1 MPTMNLP
8 LTEEPA
14 VLPGFDENVLEIARK
29 GEHALLQAKRTAAFE
44 TCSRIPNPEFF
55 HEEYRRMDPKLFKFG
70 SFERLEIPREPVAYR
85 PAAGDEHYDL
95 IISVS
100 PEGYAIE
107 DRKGIAA
114 NDKVNVLPL
123 REAASSHTSL
133 LERAMGA
140 AKVDEAQRKYL
151 ELNGA
156 FWNVGF
162 MIYVKKGV
170 DLPGGMLI
178 RYHNDR
184 GDTALV
190 PKLVVVAEEQT
201 RFAIAEQFTSPD
213 GVRTLCVSGREFL
226 LDAAAD
232 VKLVSLQGWGNKGI
246 HIGEDWARVK
256 RDAKVDLFSMTL
268 GGKVSKMTVGCD
280 VCEPNA
286 NAYLGGVFFAD
297 RKQHFDQRT
306 LQYHSAPNTYSNMLY
321 KGAVK
326 DKGYSVYQGIIRA
339 LKDCVGV
346 DSYQTN
352 NNLVLDPTARADS
365 IPGLIIDADELA
377 CSHGATFGNLDAE
390 QLYYLRS
397 RGIPEG
403 EARRMLVLGF
413 FDEVINRIPFEN
425 MREHLHDVIARKLG
439 ATAQR

>member
-1 MPTMNLP
+1 MPTLNLP
-8 LTEEPA
+8 LTDEPA
-14 VLPGFDENVLEIARK
+14 LLGEFTETLLEHARK
-29 GEHALLQAKRTAAFE
+29 GEHALLQAKRTASYESYAQ
-44 TCSRIPNPEFF
+44 IPNPDRF
-55 HEEYRRMDPKLFKFG
+55 HEEYRRLDPDLFSISDFK
-70 SFERLEIPREPVAYR
+70 RLDIPLEDIPYAESEED
-85 PAAGDEHYDL
+85 AHYDL
-95 IISVS
+95 IISVT
-100 PEGYAIE
+100 PEGFCIQ
-107 DRKGIAA
+107 DRKGITKDDAIS
-114 NDKVNVLPL
+114 VLPL
-123 REAASSHTSL
+123 QEAAGSHTTL
-133 LERAMGA
+133 LEQAMGSA
-140 AKVDEAQRKYL
+140 MVSEEQRKFL
-151 ELNGA
+151 DLNGA

-162 MIYVKKGV
+162 LIHFKKKAEIK
-170 DLPGGMLI
+170 GGILI

-184 GDTALV
+184 PDSILL
-190 PKLVVVAEEQT
+190 PRLVVVAEQESV
-201 RFAIAEQFTSPD
+201 FSIAEQFTSPD
-213 GVRTLCVSGREFL
+213 GVSTLCISGREFL

-232 VKLVSLQGWGNKGI
+232 VKLVSLQGWGDQGI

-256 RDAKVDLFSMTL
+256 RDARVNLFSMTV

-297 RKQHFDQRT
+297 RSQHFDQKT
-306 LQYHSAPNTYSNMLY
+306 LQYHSAPDTYSNMLY

-339 LKDCVGV
+339 LKNCVGV

-365 IPGLIIDADELA
+365 IPSLIIDADELA
-377 CSHGATFGNLDAE
+377 CSHGATFGNIDEE

-413 FDEVINRIPFEN
+413 FDEVIDRIPFEN
-425 MREHLHDVIARKLG
+425 MRDHLHEVIARKFG
-439 ATAQR
+439 TV